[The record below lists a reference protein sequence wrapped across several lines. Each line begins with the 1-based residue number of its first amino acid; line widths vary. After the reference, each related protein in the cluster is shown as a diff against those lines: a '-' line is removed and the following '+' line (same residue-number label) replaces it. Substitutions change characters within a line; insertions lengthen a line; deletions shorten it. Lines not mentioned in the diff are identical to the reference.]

1 MVHNRF
7 IKETI
12 IDASK
17 VRTYIYAC
25 TYTIVYIQNSMHKH
39 NGSFNSCICSFDMI
53 IAYECTPLVDERND
67 EGFQT
72 SLNLNRVNIEDYLR

>member
-1 MVHNRF
+1 MVHKRF

-12 IDASK
+12 LDASK
-17 VRTYIYAC
+17 VSNLYIRLY
-25 TYTIVYIQNSMHKH
+25 VYIQNSMHKH